1 MRTKYKNEI
10 WDKIAVDLNY
20 SNDLWRKLRDCH
32 RNALRRQKKFK
43 SGDNAKKVKVWRYQ
57 KQMEFLVP
65 YMANR
70 NTSSNVESS
79 QQDETENLTDND
91 TIHSPSSKTPA
102 DEQNEDEY
110 EEVDAEN
117 VQKSSQDTTVQVSA
131 RATLKTGKR
140 RKQMETLLQQT
151 LEDHIVRRRQREEER
166 KRKTDSLFFLSMYH
180 DTKEMPHISQLRIK
194 RKLFKAVQVEE
205 NVIAVSRES
214 AMLQQSNTTHS
225 LSPQSS
231 VELSSRVTSSSSRY
245 EQELQP
251 MLPYIAQQSFDVH
264 RSTPHLES
272 RSSYL
277 GNMSLSSCYENF
289 DPTLT
294 YICI

>member
-20 SNDLWRKLRDCH
+20 SNGQTIKDLWRKLKDCH

-43 SGDNAKKVKVWRYQ
+43 SGVKAKKVKVWTYQ
-57 KQMEFLVP
+57 KQMEFLVQ
-65 YMANR
+65 YMENR
-70 NTSSNVESS
+70 NTSGNVESS

-91 TIHSPSSKTPA
+91 TIHSPSDKTPA
-102 DEQNEDEY
+102 DEQNEDAS
-110 EEVDAEN
+110 EEKA
-117 VQKSSQDTTVQVSA
+117 
-131 RATLKTGKR
+131 KR
-140 RKQMETLLQQT
+140 GGTQTKDRRETKQFVPVL
-151 LEDHIVRRRQREEER
+151 
-166 KRKTDSLFFLSMYH
+166 LSMYH

-194 RKLFKAVQVEE
+194 RKLFEAVQVEE
-205 NVIAVSRES
+205 DVIAVSRES
-214 AMLQQSNTTHS
+214 AVLQQSNTTHS

-231 VELSSRVTSSSSRY
+231 VELSSRATSSSSRY

-251 MLPYIAQQSFDVH
+251 MSPYTAQQSFDVH
-264 RSTPHLES
+264 RSTPHSES

-289 DPTLT
+289 DPTVKRQLFLRT
-294 YICI
+294 LK

>member
-1 MRTKYKNEI
+1 MADGAYVRSGFGENERLVVNEQTV
-10 WDKIAVDLNY
+10 K
-20 SNDLWRKLRDCH
+20 DLWRKLRDCH
-32 RNALRRQKKFK
+32 RDALRRQKKFK
-43 SGDNAKKVKVWRYQ
+43 SGDKAKKVKVWTYQ

-70 NTSSNVESS
+70 NTTGNIESS
-79 QQDETENLTDND
+79 QQDETENFTDND
-91 TIHSPSSKTPA
+91 TIYLPSGETPA
-102 DEQNEDEY
+102 DEQNEDAS

-117 VQKSSQDTTVQVSA
+117 VQESSQDTTVQVSA
-131 RATLKTGKR
+131 RATLKTGKK

-166 KRKTDSLFFLSMYH
+166 KRKTDEKPYSLYQFFLSMYH
-180 DTKEMPHISQLRIK
+180 DTKELPHISQLRIK
-194 RKLFKAVQVEE
+194 RKLFEVVQVEE
-205 NVIAVSRES
+205 DVIAVSRES
-214 AMLQQSNTTHS
+214 AVLQQSNTTHS

-231 VELSSRVTSSSSRY
+231 VELSSRATSSSSRY
-245 EQELQP
+245 EQELH
-251 MLPYIAQQSFDVH
+251 VH
-264 RSTPHLES
+264 RSTPHSES

-294 YICI
+294 